1 MKTTKRIKLLLLILI
16 ICLVNSCNNFKTRNE
31 QEPYTESDKSILRF
45 IRLYNSFIDATID
58 WHKISDYNV
67 VTNVYQSNDTVI
79 YRFDAVGSG
88 DISSLITDCRF
99 CYIIDKHKIF
109 SNNRLLSIKSL
120 SIDSVLNVIN
130 PKQYL
135 DYQKNKTPQPPELL
149 WDTQGLKVVYVKN
162 QLQLVKFV
170 WGLE

>member
-1 MKTTKRIKLLLLILI
+1 MRYIKILI
-16 ICLVNSCNNFKTRNE
+16 IFLIICSINSCNYFKTNKAE
-31 QEPYTESDKSILRF
+31 DYYSETDKSILRF
-45 IRLYNSFIDATID
+45 LRLYESFIDATID
-58 WHKISDYNV
+58 WHNISDYNI

-79 YRFDAVGSG
+79 YRFDAVGPG
-88 DISSLITDCRF
+88 DISSPITDCRF

-120 SIDSVLNVIN
+120 SIDSILNVIN